1 MINLY
6 LDDTTTNVDSWRDV
20 LVKING
26 SSVLDTIEND
36 VWAIARESEEI
47 PHIGNI
53 YMEEIAKQLTSAI
66 EDKYPSIETNYYVNG
81 LDSHFYLNGER
92 LTDLSD
98 FTDIIEAIDNTSN
111 SGEMDED

>member
-1 MINLY
+1 MINLS
-6 LDDTTTNVDSWRDV
+6 LDDIATHVNTWRDV

-26 SSVLDTIEND
+26 SSVLDTIENE

-53 YMEEIAKQLTSAI
+53 YMEVIARQLTYAI
-66 EDKYPSIETNYYVNG
+66 EDKYPSIETNYYINC
-81 LDSHFYLNGER
+81 LDSHFYLNGDR
-92 LTDLSD
+92 LTDISD
-98 FTDIIEAIDNTSN
+98 FTDIIEAIADTSD